1 VLIFPFIHIY
11 DAYGFST
18 WAMSLG
24 GPGTDDI
31 FRGVEAASG
40 GGYIV
45 AGTTDSFGAG
55 KNDAWII
62 KLDEEGNAV
71 WQRTYGGKGG
81 DVARAIKSTADG
93 GFVIGGLTYS
103 FTSGG
108 ADFWVLKFDANEN
121 LQWQKSYGGPQND
134 MAHAIEPTSDGGF
147 LVGGFTTSFGAVL
160 KDYFVIKLDS
170 EGDVQWQKRF
180 GGAKDEVVRILKETS
195 DGKYLV
201 GGFSHSFGK
210 AGDIM
215 VLKLDSDGNL
225 EWQKRYGGGKFE
237 EPSSIL
243 EAPDGY
249 IFLEQSASFSSTSDG
264 WVFKV
269 DEDGNMLWQKRYG
282 GGKFDELSAARL
294 TPDGG
299 FIVAGETKS
308 FAAINEDFWVV
319 KFDSDGVIQWQKRH
333 GGSGIDEAEAIAL
346 TPDGG
351 SIVVGTTRSF
361 GVVGED
367 VWIMRLDSAGEVSN
381 CAPGVTTNMDTTANT
396 FNTNAVIADTTV
408 TAADTSV
415 SIKNSQP
422 TIKTS
427 SANISMQCTSTP
439 LNNPPVAENDA
450 YSTDK
455 DVTLVVDPP
464 GVLANDTDEDG
475 DTLEAVLESGPANGQ
490 LILASDGGFTYDP
503 NPDFTGE
510 DSFTYRAFDGT
521 ENSTIATVR
530 IAISAINNDPV
541 ALDDAATTSPNSPII
556 IDVLANDIDADSDP
570 LIVSDFDA
578 TSEFGGTVTEN
589 PDGTLTYTPAQDFS
603 EVDTFQY
610 TVSDGKGGTDI
621 ATVTITF
628 TLQP

>member
-1 VLIFPFIHIY
+1 
-11 DAYGFST
+11 
-18 WAMSLG
+18 
-24 GPGTDDI
+24 
-31 FRGVEAASG
+31 
-40 GGYIV
+40 
-45 AGTTDSFGAG
+45 
-55 KNDAWII
+55 
-62 KLDEEGNAV
+62 
-71 WQRTYGGKGG
+71 
-81 DVARAIKSTADG
+81 
-93 GFVIGGLTYS
+93 
-103 FTSGG
+103 
-108 ADFWVLKFDANEN
+108 
-121 LQWQKSYGGPQND
+121 
-134 MAHAIEPTSDGGF
+134 
-147 LVGGFTTSFGAVL
+147 
-160 KDYFVIKLDS
+160 
-170 EGDVQWQKRF
+170 
-180 GGAKDEVVRILKETS
+180 
-195 DGKYLV
+195 
-201 GGFSHSFGK
+201 
-210 AGDIM
+210 
-215 VLKLDSDGNL
+215 
-225 EWQKRYGGGKFE
+225 
-237 EPSSIL
+237 
-243 EAPDGY
+243 
-249 IFLEQSASFSSTSDG
+249 
-264 WVFKV
+264 
-269 DEDGNMLWQKRYG
+269 
-282 GGKFDELSAARL
+282 
-294 TPDGG
+294 
-299 FIVAGETKS
+299 
-308 FAAINEDFWVV
+308 
-319 KFDSDGVIQWQKRH
+319 
-333 GGSGIDEAEAIAL
+333 
-346 TPDGG
+346 
-351 SIVVGTTRSF
+351 
-361 GVVGED
+361 
-367 VWIMRLDSAGEVSN
+367 
-381 CAPGVTTNMDTTANT
+381 MDTTANT